1 MARLIWSPRAIR
13 DLHDICEY
21 LERSSDRYARVFAQR
36 VVALIESIPEQPRL
50 GGIVPE
56 YDREDVR
63 ERLFHNYRIVYRLRG
78 DDIEVVSIS
87 HGARLLPAHLR
98 E

>member
-1 MARLIWSPRAIR
+1 MAQLTWSPRAIR
-13 DLHDICEY
+13 DLQDICDY
-21 LERSSDRYARVFAQR
+21 LSHNSDRYARVFAQQ
-36 VVALIESIPEQPRL
+36 VVALIESIPRQPRL

-78 DDIEVVSIS
+78 DDVEVVSIS
-87 HGARLLPAHLR
+87 HGARLLPPSFPD
-98 E
+98 